1 MTALYRTIRI
11 RKRMLLFAALIL
23 LVSLA
28 VSILSYC
35 MAPSQNYT
43 HLYPQMY
50 AQAKEPDT
58 QEPQDQ
64 QMRIKKAY
72 LTFDDGP
79 SRVTP
84 EILDVLKK
92 LNVKA
97 TFFVI
102 GRTDEND
109 IAALKRIQAEGHS
122 IGAHSYS
129 HKYQQIYKSVEDY
142 LDDFNDIEE
151 WIFEITG
158 EHTQIF
164 RFPGGSNN
172 STAKRGIMT
181 GIATEMT
188 RRGYTYYD
196 WNVIAHDDRKEAYSP
211 DVLFDNVVKSAK
223 GKLERDLTLLFH
235 DNSTRKTTPQV
246 LPRVVKYFQ
255 EQGYEFDK
263 ITPETRPIQFNKPQM
278 SK

>member
-1 MTALYRTIRI
+1 MYRTIRVGK
-11 RKRMLLFAALIL
+11 RKLIVAALVL
-23 LVSLA
+23 LVSLTA
-28 VSILSYC
+28 SVLSFC
-35 MAPSQNYT
+35 TDSRPSYSQ
-43 HLYPQMY
+43 LYPQMY
-50 AQAKEPDT
+50 AEAKEPQG
-58 QEPQDQ
+58 QEKQV
-64 QMRIKKAY
+64 KKAY

-79 SRVTP
+79 SKVTP
-84 EILDVLKK
+84 EILDTLDA
-92 LNVKA
+92 LGIKA

-102 GRTDEND
+102 GRTNEADV
-109 IAALKRIQAEGHS
+109 AALKRIQAEGHS

-129 HKYQQIYKSVEDY
+129 HQYEKIYRSVENY
-142 LDDFNDIEE
+142 LDDFNEIEE

-172 STAKRGIMT
+172 ATAKKSIMT

-196 WNVIAHDDRKEAYSP
+196 WNVIAHDDRKAAYPP

-223 GKLERDLTLLFH
+223 GKLERDLVLLFH
-235 DNSTRKTTPQV
+235 DNATRKTTPQV

-263 ITPETRPIQFNKPQM
+263 ITPETRPIQFVKPQN